1 MEQKHSHFWDKALVA
16 AYFLWAI
23 ILPWSLA
30 GMQIGLGLTV
40 LVTIF
45 IIVKQKQT
53 LLIFHPFTL
62 FLVAYLLVRLLSAL
76 FSPQPMVSLNAVF
89 HTDWPLLSLPVLL
102 SAPLFPRAR
111 KKILKVLLYSAA
123 VLAIYAIYQFFSGTD
138 IYRGR
143 ALAPMGHFF
152 RATGAYDHYLTLAG
166 NQLMIFFVGLGLIK
180 AEISSKRK
188 MLLTLSSVLV
198 LLSVLATFGR
208 SAWIAAALVGGIG
221 LIFTGRKI
229 LRTAAVLLLVGII
242 TLVLTIPEIQDR
254 LLSSFELSQNA
265 DRLNLWKTS
274 LAMVS
279 DKPLLGIGPGL
290 FGEFFNAYKVP
301 GTYGATGHPHNDYLN
316 LAATSGILGL
326 LAWLLMW
333 GYWFFYT
340 VRAYRSS
347 PLRSA
352 DRQLLS
358 GIILSLAGILVAA
371 FFQCYYTD
379 LENNLCWC
387 FLAALGLQA
396 AVMAGSSPEAGHS

>member
-1 MEQKHSHFWDKALVA
+1 MTLNFWDKALVA

-30 GMQIGLGLTV
+30 GMQIGLGITV
-40 LVTIF
+40 LVTLF
-45 IIVKQKQT
+45 IIAKQKQT
-53 LLIFHPFTL
+53 LSIFHPFTL

-89 HTDWPLLSLPVLL
+89 HTDWPLLTLPLLL
-102 SAPLFPRAR
+102 SAPLIPQAR
-111 KKILKVLLYSAA
+111 KKILKVLVYSAA
-123 VLAIYAIYQFFSGTD
+123 VLSIYAIYQFFSGTD
-138 IYRGR
+138 TYRGR

-208 SAWIAAALVGGIG
+208 SAWIAIALIGGLGLVFSGRKLLRAAALFIT
-221 LIFTGRKI
+221 I
-229 LRTAAVLLLVGII
+229 AVIALLVS
-242 TLVLTIPEIQDR
+242 IPEIQDR

-340 VRAYRSS
+340 VRVYRNSS
-347 PLRSA
+347 PTSA
-352 DRQLLS
+352 NRQLLF
-358 GIILSLAGILVAA
+358 GITLSLAGILVAA

-396 AVMAGSSPEAGHS
+396 AVTASSPPETAHS